1 LRKKRHNTEEEG
13 GAKWLTTFNDLVTLL
28 LTFFVLVL
36 SVSKID
42 ASKVQEVVKSMRETA
57 GMIEVG
63 DLEPVQIF
71 IPFVRPKFGLIKAG
85 EKKRTKLANDI
96 DRISGIDAKAI
107 EEGVLITLG
116 EKILFETGKAQFK
129 SNNMAIDS
137 LGSIILEL
145 DCPVR
150 VEGHTDNIPIHN
162 EQFVSN
168 WELSMA
174 RAVAVVK
181 YLISECG
188 IAPEKLSATGYADSR
203 SKVPNNA
210 DHNRE
215 LNRRVEIILSMQD

>member
-1 LRKKRHNTEEEG
+1 MRKKRRKTEEQ

-36 SVSKID
+36 SVSKMD
-42 ASKVQEVVKSMRETA
+42 ASKVQEVVKSVRETV
-57 GMIEVG
+57 GMIQLG
-63 DLEPVQIF
+63 DLEPVRVF
-71 IPFVRPKFGLIKAG
+71 IPFIRPKSSLIEAG
-85 EKKRTKLANDI
+85 EKKKAKLVNDI
-96 DRISGIDAKAI
+96 DRISGIDSKAI

-116 EKILFETGKAQFK
+116 EKILFETGEAQFK
-129 SNNMAIDS
+129 RNNMAVDS

-162 EQFVSN
+162 EQFASN
-168 WELSMA
+168 WELSTA

-188 IAPEKLSATGYADSR
+188 IAPERLSATGYADSR
-203 SKVPNNA
+203 SKVPN
-210 DHNRE
+210 DTEHNRE
-215 LNRRVEIILSMQD
+215 LNRRVEIILSM

>member
-1 LRKKRHNTEEEG
+1 MSKKKHKTEEQ

-42 ASKVQEVVKSMRETA
+42 ASKVNEMVQSMRETS
-57 GMIEVG
+57 GMIKSG
-63 DLEPVQIF
+63 DLEPVRVF
-71 IPFVRPKFGLIKAG
+71 IPFVRPKLGLIASG
-85 EKKRTKLANDI
+85 EKKRTKLANGI

-107 EEGVLITLG
+107 GEGVLITLG
-116 EKILFETGKAQFK
+116 EKIIFETGKAQFK

-162 EQFVSN
+162 EQFASN
-168 WELSMA
+168 WELSGA

-188 IAPEKLSATGYADSR
+188 IAPERLSAAGYADSR

-215 LNRRVEIILSMQD
+215 LNRRVEIILSM

>member
-1 LRKKRHNTEEEG
+1 MRKKRHKTEEQ

-36 SVSKID
+36 SVSKLD
-42 ASKVQEVVKSMRETA
+42 ASKVQEVVKSVRETV
-57 GMIEVG
+57 GMIEMG
-63 DLEPVQIF
+63 DLEPVRVF
-71 IPFVRPKFGLIKAG
+71 IPFIKPKVSLFEEE
-85 EKKRTKLANDI
+85 EKKKTKLANDI

-116 EKILFETGKAQFK
+116 EKILFETGKAHFK
-129 SNNMAIDS
+129 RNNMAIDS
-137 LGSIILEL
+137 LSSIILEL
-145 DCPVR
+145 NCPVR

-162 EQFVSN
+162 EQFASN

-188 IAPEKLSATGYADSR
+188 IVPERLSATGYADSR
-203 SKVPNNA
+203 SKVPN
-210 DHNRE
+210 DTEHNRE
-215 LNRRVEIILSMQD
+215 LNRRVEIILSM